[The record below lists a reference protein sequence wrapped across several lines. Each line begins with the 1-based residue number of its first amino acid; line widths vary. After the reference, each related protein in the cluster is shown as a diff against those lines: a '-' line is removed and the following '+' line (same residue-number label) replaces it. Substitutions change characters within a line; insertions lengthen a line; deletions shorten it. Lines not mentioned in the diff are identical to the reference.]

1 MSRIARHYPDQPDLW
16 SQPLRVLQG
25 EQAKATG
32 CAKVAANNE
41 SYCDRFHAV
50 AADILACQ
58 GQVTSDA
65 VVAVAG
71 MPEGHPSAIG
81 AAMRSFAKSHKLSVA
96 GYTKSTRKSCHAAII
111 AIWTR

>member
-1 MSRIARHYPDQPDLW
+1 MSAVQLE
-16 SQPLRVLQG
+16 LG
-25 EQAKATG
+25 EQRKASG
-32 CAKVAANNE
+32 CARVAAHNE

-50 AADILACQ
+50 ASEILAYH
-58 GQVTSDA
+58 GRVTSDA

-81 AAMRSFAKSHKLSVA
+81 AAMRSFAKAHKLSVA
-96 GYTKSTRKSCHAAII
+96 GYTKSTRPSCHAAII